1 MPYLTAS
8 DGVRLYYELE
18 GVGPPLVLH
27 LGAGCDLELWRA
39 AGYAERLAPT
49 HRCILFDH
57 RGHGRSDHPAGGP
70 ANHIDRYASDVL
82 QLLDALELESVSFW
96 GYSNA
101 VAVGLKVA
109 EAHPDRINRLVMS
122 GTLATHVPSDEELA
136 GSAERAIAN
145 YESRGWEWVIDS
157 FAEDEGPAPDWMQA
171 RIRATPLEGAV
182 GWAAGRPSWGW
193 SSWEALARVD
203 APGLFVV
210 GELEDPDDEM
220 AAAAA
225 RMPNGQRIR
234 VPGAGH
240 INGFLDASF
249 VTPHVVAFL
258 EGSPARWRPAHA

>member
-1 MPYLTAS
+1 MPSSSNSA
-8 DGVRLYYELE
+8 
-18 GVGPPLVLH
+18 
-27 LGAGCDLELWRA
+27 
-39 AGYAERLAPT
+39 
-49 HRCILFDH
+49 
-57 RGHGRSDHPAGGP
+57 
-70 ANHIDRYASDVL
+70 
-82 QLLDALELESVSFW
+82 SFW

-101 VAVGLKVA
+101 IAVGLKVA

-122 GTLATHVPSDEELA
+122 GTLATNVPSDEELA
-136 GSAERAIAN
+136 ASAERSIAS
-145 YESRGWEWVIDS
+145 YESRGWEWVIER

-210 GELEDPDDEM
+210 GELEDPEDEM
-220 AAAAA
+220 AVAAA
-225 RMPNGQRIR
+225 RMPNGGRIR
-234 VPGAGH
+234 VPRAGH

-258 EGSPARWRPAHA
+258 EGSPAR